1 MKTQIRR
8 RIHVMLAVVASVAL
22 AWILLGQQSAMTAAQ
37 TNFVGGSPS
46 RPDSSDMRA
55 IRLRFEAGSR
65 SNWHSHSNWQILMAE
80 EGRGRTQ
87 IRGEEIVELVPG
99 RPVHAGANV
108 VHWHG
113 AAPDEDLVMLSI
125 RGDGVEWHE
134 SVSDDVYLQEPI
146 R

>member
-1 MKTQIRR
+1 MESRTRTRIRLS
-8 RIHVMLAVVASVAL
+8 LAVATVAL
-22 AWILLGQQSAMTAAQ
+22 CTWVALDDSATIAAQ
-37 TNFVGGSPS
+37 SNFVGGEPS
-46 RPDSSDMRA
+46 RPDSSDIRTL
-55 IRLRFEAGSR
+55 RLRFESGSR

-99 RPVHAGANV
+99 RPVHAGSDV

-113 AAPDEDLVMLSI
+113 AAPDEHMVQLTFVSGQTSWFDA
-125 RGDGVEWHE
+125 
-134 SVSDDVYLQEPI
+134 VSDEDYLG